1 MSEVV
6 NEAIFFQRIGVLWLI
21 ESSGMVSWRR
31 QPVIWGVGEVQGF
44 GVSLQKGE
52 WDKRKIK
59 LAVFC
64 VSFWVLCK
72 SLTDCSSRRL
82 MANSVLT
89 APADRR

>member
-1 MSEVV
+1 MVWRVEEV
-6 NEAIFFQRIGVLWLI
+6 E
-21 ESSGMVSWRR
+21 
-31 QPVIWGVGEVQGF
+31 GF
-44 GVSLQKGE
+44 VMRLLKGE
-52 WDKRKIK
+52 WDNRKTK

-72 SLTDCSSRRL
+72 SLTDCSSGRL